1 MPDTSPNDQP
11 LALPA
16 TGQTSTSRPAKAP
29 ATEALTIEQ
38 ASERYAISQSTIY
51 RRLHRDEV
59 PAAYKV
65 LGPQGES
72 WRIPLGSLDALGYQ
86 PADTDAAANVSEPAS
101 GALEGILSRLDA
113 LLESQPR
120 QLQAA
125 EGDRDLAARAAQDQA
140 IANARLEAQLEA
152 TAANLADAK
161 AKLEQTEQQLE
172 AARSRR
178 RWFSRKSD

>member
-1 MPDTSPNDQP
+1 MPNTSPNDQP

-16 TGQTSTSRPAKAP
+16 KGQTATSRPAKAP
-29 ATEALTIEQ
+29 ATDALSIEQ
-38 ASERYAISQSTIY
+38 AAERYAISQSTIY

-86 PADTDAAANVSEPAS
+86 PVDTDAIAVATQPTE
-101 GALEGILSRLDA
+101 ALEGVLSQLTA
-113 LLESQPR
+113 LLDSQQR

>member
-1 MPDTSPNDQP
+1 
-11 LALPA
+11 
-16 TGQTSTSRPAKAP
+16 
-29 ATEALTIEQ
+29 LTIEQ

-51 RRLHRDEV
+51 RRLHREEV

-72 WRIPLGSLDALGYQ
+72 WRIPIGSLDALGYQ
-86 PADTDAAANVSEPAS
+86 PVDTAATANVDEPSS

-113 LLESQPR
+113 LLESQQR

-152 TAANLADAK
+152 TAANLAEAK

>member
-1 MPDTSPNDQP
+1 
-11 LALPA
+11 
-16 TGQTSTSRPAKAP
+16 
-29 ATEALTIEQ
+29 LTIEQ

-51 RRLHRDEV
+51 RRLHREEV

-72 WRIPLGSLDALGYQ
+72 WRIPIGSLDALGYQ

-113 LLESQPR
+113 LLESQQR